1 VPDRVDEH
9 KYAVERAADVAGT
22 LKGNVGFVSG
32 TNLHFFSSS
41 VRNVALA
48 PGVNLLHHDELP
60 GRVPDWLIA
69 SLKLQWLRGGEC
81 SDHVL
86 IVESKGDEMD
96 LAFRRQFRAQISFYL
111 LKTERLTMTRM
122 SGPAELTS
130 GPDGFAP
137 DISWHRGNWN
147 AHPAYQ
153 FGEADVAPYQA
164 IHSLLTT
171 FGDHHVGNWR
181 AIQVALRA
189 FMNACD
195 TDDSVTR
202 LLESFTSIEALIGDR
217 QETTFKIRYRAA
229 AILGDTD
236 DDRVRI
242 FTELGH
248 YYDDRSLLVHGS
260 EPDTAPKREAF
271 ESRIRNPGPVADV
284 ARKLVL
290 GMLKAATSQAWPN
303 WKSFREGLDAN
314 LLHTARREAIRAEFG
329 FQANER
335 SRVGTP

>member
-1 VPDRVDEH
+1 MAE
-9 KYAVERAADVAGT
+9 T
-22 LKGNVGFVSG
+22 LKDTVGFVSG
-32 TNLHFFSSS
+32 TNLHFFSSTL
-41 VRNVALA
+41 RNVELA

-60 GRVPDWLIA
+60 SRVPDWLVA

-96 LAFRRQFRAQISFYL
+96 VAFRRQFRARISFYL
-111 LKTERLTMTRM
+111 LKPERLTMTGI
-122 SGPAELTS
+122 SGPAELSS
-130 GPDGFAP
+130 GPVGFDP
-137 DISWHRGNWN
+137 DISWDRRSWN
-147 AHPAYQ
+147 AHPAYH

-164 IHSLLTT
+164 LHSLVTT
-171 FGDHHVGNWR
+171 FGDNHVGNWR

-202 LLESFTSIEALIGDR
+202 LLESFTSIEALIGDK

-242 FTELGH
+242 FTELGQ

-271 ESRIRNPGPVADV
+271 ESRIRNAGPVAAV
-284 ARKLVL
+284 ARQLVL
-290 GMLKAATSQAWPN
+290 GMIKAATSQAWPN

-314 LLHTARREAIRAEFG
+314 LLHTAKREAIRVGFG
-329 FQANER
+329 FQGDER
-335 SRVGTP
+335 SRGGAA